1 MIDKTELEQFKKNA
15 KILIV
20 DDNENNVYLL
30 QRLLIQNKYENLVTV
45 QNGAKALEILEQTKV
60 DLVLLDVMMPVLD
73 GYGVLE
79 KVKDKIVAGELIVL
93 MISAASEIE
102 NIIKGIKLGA
112 SDFLPKPFNG
122 DLLKARISSCLER
135 RWFILQQEKYLEQME
150 AEKKRR
156 EELLKSIFPLP
167 VVEELVT
174 TNSIKPRKLNDV
186 AILFI
191 DLVGFTSFCN
201 TNQVDNILD
210 IIQRMVDICEVAAI
224 THNVQKIKTIGDGFM
239 AAANIF
245 SILDNPVLAC
255 IKCANEIFAKSKEAF
270 GGKWQYRAGIA
281 YGEVITGVVGHRQYL
296 FDIWGDSVNV
306 SSRVQALAEPE
317 TIYLSASAFEQ
328 IKNISDSILVK
339 NIDVK
344 GKGNIDI
351 YQWVDK
357 KG

>member
-1 MIDKTELEQFKKNA
+1 MIDSTELEQFKKNA

-30 QRLLIQNKYENLVTV
+30 KRLLIQNHYENLVIV
-45 QNGAKALEILEQTKV
+45 ENGAKALETLEQIKV

-79 KVKDKIVAGELIVL
+79 KIQDKIVSGEITVL
-93 MISAASEIE
+93 MISAASAIE

-122 DLLKARISSCLER
+122 ELLKARINACLER
-135 RWFILQQEKYLEQME
+135 KWFILQQSKYLEQIE

-174 TNSIKPRKLNDV
+174 TNNIKPRKLNNV
-186 AILFI
+186 AVLFI

-201 TNQVDNILD
+201 TNQVDD
-210 IIQRMVDICEVAAI
+210 IFGVIQKMVGICEI
-224 THNVQKIKTIGDGFM
+224 TATRYNVEKIKTIGDGFM

-245 SILDNPVLAC
+245 STVDNPVLAC
-255 IKCANEIFAKSKEAF
+255 VNSAKEIFAKSKEVF
-270 GGKWQYRAGIA
+270 EGKWQYRAGIA
-281 YGEVITGVVGHRQYL
+281 FGEVITGIVGHRRYL
-296 FDIWGDSVNV
+296 FDIWGDCVNV
-306 SSRVQALAEPE
+306 SARVQALAEPE
-317 TIYLSASAFEQ
+317 TIYLSSSA
-328 IKNISDSILVK
+328 
-339 NIDVK
+339 
-344 GKGNIDI
+344 
-351 YQWVDK
+351 W
-357 KG
+357 